1 MQRTLVVESGTASTE
16 RTGKEVGFD
25 GEQARAQANMTG
37 AADERSTDAA
47 TRGELAELRAEVR
60 SGFAT
65 IHGRTD
71 GLRDET
77 NARFEGL
84 EGRLDARFEGLR
96 DEMNARFKGLRDEM
110 DARFKGLRDEMD
122 TRFEGLEGR
131 LNARFEGLRDEMNAR
146 FEGLEGRLKLMLWF
160 MGVGLTLY
168 TGTTVSL
175 MILLFRDRA
184 V

>member
-1 MQRTLVVESGTASTE
+1 
-16 RTGKEVGFD
+16 
-25 GEQARAQANMTG
+25 MTG
-37 AADERSTDAA
+37 AADEHSTDAV
-47 TRGELAELRAEVR
+47 TRGELAELRTEMR

-84 EGRLDARFEGLR
+84 RDEVNARFEGLR
-96 DEMNARFKGLRDEM
+96 DEMNARFEGLRDEM
-110 DARFKGLRDEMD
+110 NA
-122 TRFEGLEGR
+122 RFEGLEGR

-175 MILLFRDRA
+175 MILLFRDLA
-184 V
+184 G

>member
-1 MQRTLVVESGTASTE
+1 
-16 RTGKEVGFD
+16 
-25 GEQARAQANMTG
+25 MTG
-37 AADERSTDAA
+37 ATDERSADAV
-47 TRGELAELRAEVR
+47 TRGELAELRTEMR

-84 EGRLDARFEGLR
+84 REEMNDRFEGLR
-96 DEMNARFKGLRDEM
+96 EEMNARC
-110 DARFKGLRDEMD
+110 
-122 TRFEGLEGR
+122 EGLYGR
-131 LNARFEGLRDEMNAR
+131 MNATFDGLRDEMNAR

-175 MILLFRDRA
+175 MILLFRDRG

>member
-1 MQRTLVVESGTASTE
+1 
-16 RTGKEVGFD
+16 
-25 GEQARAQANMTG
+25 MTG
-37 AADERSTDAA
+37 ATDERSADAV
-47 TRGELAELRAEVR
+47 TRGELAELRTEMR

-84 EGRLDARFEGLR
+84 REEMNARFEGLR
-96 DEMNARFKGLRDEM
+96 EEMNARM
-110 DARFKGLRDEMD
+110 
-122 TRFEGLEGR
+122 EGLEGR
-131 LNARFEGLRDEMNAR
+131 LNAKFEGLRDEMNAR

-175 MILLFRDRA
+175 MILLFRDRG